1 MILKKKRIDG
11 NIKRRTVAGGNKQ
24 RSYITKEDASSPTV
38 ATEAVLMTCI
48 IDAEE
53 NRDVAVIDI
62 PNALIQMRVEKQ
74 KDKSFIKIR
83 SILVDIFCEI

>member
-1 MILKKKRIDG
+1 MFLKKKRIDG
-11 NIKRRTVAGGNKQ
+11 NIKRRTVAGEKKQ
-24 RSYITKEDASSPTV
+24 RSYITREDASSPTV

-62 PNALIQMRVEKQ
+62 PNALIQTRVEK
-74 KDKSFIKIR
+74 
-83 SILVDIFCEI
+83 